1 VNVPI
6 SLCCR
11 EQLAAFYNE
20 HMDEMS
26 SWMGMHHYYRRM
38 MQCIV
43 DQIDHQM
50 RVSWYAYQSP
60 GDVDLSVVLNVPLV
74 DDGNQ
79 EHDMSVG
86 MSFGNTVWFCPVL
99 L

>member
-1 VNVPI
+1 
-6 SLCCR
+6 
-11 EQLAAFYNE
+11 
-20 HMDEMS
+20 
-26 SWMGMHHYYRRM
+26 

-50 RVSWYAYQSP
+50 RVSWVSP
-60 GDVDLSVVLNVPLV
+60 GDEDLSVVLNVPLV

-86 MSFGNTVWFCPVL
+86 MSSGSTVWFCSVL
-99 L
+99 LL